1 MKPLCLIPARAG
13 SKRIPGK
20 NLRDFCGVPALKRV
34 IDMTKASKLF
44 GEVVVSSEDRATLHL
59 AEGWGATPLYCST
72 EYAHRDDSMLEDVL
86 DHFLQEYADCQR
98 VCMVLPTAVLMDD
111 WLLQIGLRISDLIP
125 PLPVVSYIA
134 HGRDAGQFYW
144 LDAKNYIRQRE
155 NGTEILDMIHAV
167 VPVGHVVD
175 INTEEDWVRA
185 EEMYRR
191 LHV

>member
-1 MKPLCLIPARAG
+1 MCVIPARAG
-13 SKRIPGK
+13 SRRIPGK

-34 IDMTKASKLF
+34 IEMVRGSGLF
-44 GEVVVSSEDRATLHL
+44 ADVVVSSEDRSTLHL

-86 DHFLQEYADCQR
+86 DHFLHEYPQCTR
-98 VCMVLPTAVLMDD
+98 VCMVLATSVMLDD
-111 WLLQIGLRISDLIP
+111 WVLLLGYRLAKLVN

-144 LDAKNYIRQRE
+144 LDANNYKKQRE

-167 VPVGHVVD
+167 IPIDHIVD
-175 INTEEDWVRA
+175 INTEEDWLKA
-185 EEMYRR
+185 EEKYRR
-191 LHV
+191 MHT

>member
-1 MKPLCLIPARAG
+1 MCLIPARAD

-20 NLRDFCGVPALKRV
+20 NLRDFCGVPALRRV
-34 IDMTKASKLF
+34 IDMAHLTGLF
-44 GEVVVSSEDRATLHL
+44 EDVVVSSEDRSTLHL

-98 VCMVLPTAVLMDD
+98 VCMVLATAM
-111 WLLQIGLRISDLIP
+111 LLDEWMILIGYRLSRLVN

-144 LDAKNYIRQRE
+144 LDAKNYRKQRE

-167 VPVGHVVD
+167 VPIGNIVD

-191 LHV
+191 IHV